1 MPVNKTKLLSIFLH
15 SLFIFNFNLTIASSI
30 TITAAGDL
38 MLGSWTQDVIEN
50 FGYDYPFQN
59 IDTIFED
66 ADIIFANLEAPFG
79 STGQVFPKTYSFQ
92 VRPDLINVLT
102 AGKINL
108 VSIANNHIMDF
119 GIESLTE
126 TINLLK
132 KNAVWFAGAGLNL
145 SQAREPALFQ
155 VKEKRIAF
163 LAYSLTFPEEFWA
176 TDTSA
181 GTCFPFDTF
190 VYKDIKK
197 IKAENDFVIVSCH
210 WGEELRETPKDYQIE
225 LAHNLIDAG
234 ADIIL
239 GHHPHVVQGIELY
252 KEKLIAYS
260 LGNFIFGSYSKK
272 ATESFILKINWDETG
287 LQSCKII
294 PINVFNEEIEFQPT
308 PFSGEEKMIFLE
320 KLNKLSVELN
330 TTPIVISSD
339 GNVIKKT

>member
-1 MPVNKTKLLSIFLH
+1 MSINKIKSFYIILL
-15 SLFIFNFNLTIASSI
+15 LFILNFNLTIASTI

-38 MLGSWTQDVIEN
+38 MLGSWTQDVIKS
-50 FGYDYPFQN
+50 FGYEYPFQN
-59 IDTIFED
+59 IDTIFKD
-66 ADIIFANLEAPFG
+66 ADLVFANLEAPFG
-79 STGQVFPKTYSFQ
+79 SKGQAFPKTYSFQ

-102 AGKINL
+102 SGRLNL

-119 GIESLTE
+119 GIESLIE
-126 TINLLK
+126 TMNLLRE
-132 KNAVWFAGAGLNL
+132 NNIWFAGAGLNL
-145 SQAREPALFQ
+145 SKAREPALFKINDKKI
-155 VKEKRIAF
+155 VF
-163 LAYSLTFPEEFWA
+163 MAYSLTFPEEFWA

-197 IKAENDFVIVSCH
+197 FKKGNDLVIVSCH

-260 LGNFIFGSYSKK
+260 LGNFIFGSYSKN
-272 ATESFILKINWDETG
+272 ATDSFILKIKWDDAG
-287 LQSCKII
+287 LKTCKVI
-294 PINVFNEEIEFQPT
+294 PINIFNEE
-308 PFSGEEKMIFLE
+308 
-320 KLNKLSVELN
+320 V
-330 TTPIVISSD
+330 
-339 GNVIKKT
+339 